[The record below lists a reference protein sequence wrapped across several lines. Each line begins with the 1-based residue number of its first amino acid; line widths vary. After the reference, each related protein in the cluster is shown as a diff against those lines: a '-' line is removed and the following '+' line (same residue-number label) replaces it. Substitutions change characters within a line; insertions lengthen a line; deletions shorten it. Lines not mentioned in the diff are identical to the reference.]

1 MNSED
6 QVVEVFNTLFVNI
19 VPNLKI
25 PANQNYD
32 IDFIVTNDQVVIA
45 LHKYTNHSSTVII
58 KKKRKIDQCFSLGLV
73 TYDDILK
80 KR

>member
-1 MNSED
+1 M
-6 QVVEVFNTLFVNI
+6 VEVFNTLFVNI

-32 IDFIVTNDQVVIA
+32 IDFIVTNGPVVIA
-45 LHKYTNHSSTVII
+45 LHKFTNHSSTVII

-73 TYDDILK
+73 TYDNILK